1 VTTLAG
7 EYLDDVVERV
17 PMVDHEG
24 KSGALLERVTLAG
37 GRRLIVKR
45 FSPESDLLMA
55 ALGDVVGREYVLW
68 SRGILDQLPPEVGHA
83 VVDGWVDGDETVIV
97 MRDLGDS
104 VLTWQDRLTREQC
117 RSMLISVAAQHRA
130 FLGAAPDD
138 LTPLPGFIALFAPD
152 RMTPFVGSANP
163 LASISI
169 RGWDVFGESVPADV
183 AEPVFALLADPEP
196 LADALQSRPTT
207 LVHGDL
213 VTVNMAFSD
222 GRLTLLDWAMP
233 AAAPGA
239 LDIARFVAGCSLVV
253 GAPREQ
259 IIADYA
265 AAAGPAYDE
274 VAMRLSLLS
283 AVCWLGWNKALDA
296 AEHPDLGVRAREQQD
311 LGWWIQQARLT
322 LNAGLL

>member
-1 VTTLAG
+1 
-7 EYLDDVVERV
+7 
-17 PMVDHEG
+17 
-24 KSGALLERVTLAG
+24 
-37 GRRLIVKR
+37 
-45 FSPESDLLMA
+45 
-55 ALGDVVGREYVLW
+55 
-68 SRGILDQLPPEVGHA
+68 
-83 VVDGWVDGDETVIV
+83 
-97 MRDLGDS
+97 
-104 VLTWQDRLTREQC
+104 
-117 RSMLISVAAQHRA
+117 
-130 FLGAAPDD
+130 
-138 LTPLPGFIALFAPD
+138 
-152 RMTPFVGSANP
+152 MTPFVGSANP

-222 GRLTLLDWAMP
+222 GRLTRLDWAMP

-265 AAAGPAYDE
+265 AAAGPAHDE

-296 AEHPDLGVRAREQQD
+296 AEHPDLGVRAGEQQD